1 MSKAGLRKHLPH
13 RSRKAG
19 LPPGTLV
26 YVGHPQKEVQ
36 QPPRITFMEFDGE
49 TLTEREIKSLS
60 EVLPLKPAPTISWIH
75 VDAVHD
81 ETLLA
86 QFGDAFK
93 LNPLLLEDILNTEQR
108 PKYEFLSPLSYIIL
122 KIFDFNPR
130 LEEILTEQISMV
142 IGDNFLLT
150 FMEEVGDEFDP
161 IRERLRAGSK
171 RLRTLGPSYLA
182 YSLLD
187 TIVDSYFSVLEKIG
201 ERLEDLEGSLVEEQP
216 PNILQNVHRLKR
228 ELIFL
233 RKHVWPVREIINN
246 LQHSDADV
254 VNKEVQPYLR
264 DLYDHTIQVMD
275 TLESYR
281 DLLASIQDLYLSVL
295 SYRMNDVMKVLTV
308 MSSIFIP
315 LTFIV
320 GVYGM
325 NFEYMPELHSRWG
338 YPLVWLVM
346 ILSAV
351 GMLFYFRHKRW
362 I

>member
-1 MSKAGLRKHLPH
+1 MSKTGFRKHLPH
-13 RSRKAG
+13 RARKTG
-19 LPPGTLV
+19 LPPGSLV
-26 YVGHPQKEVQ
+26 YVGRAKKEVQ
-36 QPPRITFMEFDGE
+36 QAPRITFMEFDGE
-49 TLTEREIKSLS
+49 HFTEREIQTLS
-60 EVLPLKPAPTISWIH
+60 EVLPLKPFPAMSWLH
-75 VDAVHD
+75 VDALHD
-81 ETLLA
+81 EALLA
-86 QFGDAFK
+86 RFGEAFQ

-108 PKYEFLSPLSYIIL
+108 PKYEFVTPLSYIIL
-122 KIFDFNPR
+122 KIFDFNPS
-130 LEEILTEQISMV
+130 LEEITTEQVSLV
-142 IGDNFLLT
+142 IGENFLLT
-150 FMEEVGDEFDP
+150 FMEEVGNEFEP

-171 RLRTLGPSYLA
+171 RLRTIGPGYLA

-187 TIVDSYFSVLEKIG
+187 NIIDGYFNVLEKIG
-201 ERLEDLEGSLVEEQP
+201 ERLEELEGSLIEAQP
-216 PNILQNVHRLKR
+216 PNLLHNVHRLKR

-246 LQHSDADV
+246 LQHSDSDV
-254 VNKEVQPYLR
+254 INTKIQPYLR

-308 MSSIFIP
+308 MSTIFIP

-325 NFEYMPELHSRWG
+325 NFEFMPELHSQWG
-338 YPLVWLVM
+338 YPVVWLFM
-346 ILSAV
+346 ILTAV